1 MLNALSHISC
11 FNYTEA
17 AVRIEVMEQIPHVAV
32 LCVEHRGL
40 HYAIPQYILPVV
52 VRYLTD
58 PNNQVK
64 DFDIKHSSFV
74 S

>member
-1 MLNALSHISC
+1 MAVNKCFHHI
-11 FNYTEA
+11 FHVAIAEA

-58 PNNQVK
+58 PNNQVMSQFKK
-64 DFDIKHSSFV
+64 DP
-74 S
+74 

>member
-1 MLNALSHISC
+1 LGFIFA
-11 FNYTEA
+11 EA

-40 HYAIPQYILPVV
+40 HFAIPQYILPVV

-58 PNNQVK
+58 PNNQVT
-64 DFDIKHSSFV
+64 
-74 S
+74 

>member
-1 MLNALSHISC
+1 L
-11 FNYTEA
+11 TEA

-40 HYAIPQYILPVV
+40 NLAIPQYILPVV

-58 PNNQVK
+58 PNNQVIDTYK
-64 DFDIKHSSFV
+64 ILNRKSFTLFFLCKI
-74 S
+74 